1 MSKNYHILNRIFT
14 KQALK
19 NYINKNQSLLD
30 GTVLQY
36 LDESKVAN
44 NLQKIKSIYNY
55 MSKNYRNEYFYQN
68 TIFNK
73 LLLGKHSLNTTTALT
88 QLHIEKS
95 IADFVMINGKAV
107 VYEIKTE
114 LDNFDRLG
122 SQIEDYYKAFKFVTV
137 FTDEKMLAKVEPVIS
152 NPYVG
157 IYVLT
162 PRNTIKQVKQPSDN
176 SSVLTH
182 ESIFKILR
190 KKEYESIIWGYFGNL
205 PQTTPVFYYDKCLE
219 MFQQIPMEQ
228 LYSMFLS
235 KLKSRTQLNRKI
247 KFENIPY
254 ELKSIAYFINLNYNE
269 YVELNHFLNA

>member
-19 NYINKNQSLLD
+19 HYINKNQSLLD
-30 GTVLQY
+30 GTILQY
-36 LDESKVAN
+36 LDESKETN
-44 NLQKIKSIYNY
+44 NLQKIKSIYKY

-114 LDNFDRLG
+114 LDNLDRLE
-122 SQIEDYYKAFKFVTV
+122 SQIEDYFKAFKFVTV
-137 FTDEKMLAKVEPVIS
+137 FTDEKMLAKVESVLS
-152 NPYVG
+152 DAHVG

-162 PRNTIKQVKQPSDN
+162 SRNTIKQIKQPVNN
-176 SSVLTH
+176 SRSLMH
-182 ESIFKILR
+182 QSIFKILR
-190 KKEYESIIWGYFGNL
+190 KKEYESIILDYFGSL
-205 PQTTPVFYYDKCLE
+205 PKTTPVYYYEKCLE

-235 KLKSRTQLNRKI
+235 KLKSRTQVNSNIEFK
-247 KFENIPY
+247 NIPY
-254 ELKSIAYFINLNYNE
+254 ELKSIAYFVNINYNE
-269 YVELNHFLNA
+269 YVELNNFLQD